1 MELQKIKQGK
11 RAFWFFFLLSACLWL
26 IPFFVRVYF
35 IDLGG
40 IESLPKEEGLQPHTP
55 NAVTQI
61 TQQLNEG
68 NKFYAFSLMFWNN
81 IKVCIINIVG
91 GAMLGII
98 TTISLLQNGFF
109 TADVM
114 SNVYHNGMAV
124 KDIIKHTLPHSVEL
138 LGAWLSGAIGFSFA
152 KIIIDYMRGK
162 AMPCKRF
169 IKFLAHN
176 ALIVLLITLIAA
188 FIEVYISVSIK

>member
-1 MELQKIKQGK
+1 MELQKIKQEK
-11 RAFWFFFLLSACLWL
+11 RTFWLFFLLSACLWL
-26 IPFFVRVYF
+26 IPFLMRIFV
-35 IDLGG
+35 IDFGN
-40 IESLPKEEGLQPHTP
+40 IEPLPKITE
-55 NAVTQI
+55 TQAPSAISKI
-61 TQQLNEG
+61 TQEFVEG
-68 NKFYAFSLMFWNN
+68 NKLSAFGLMFWNN
-81 IKVCIINIVG
+81 IKVCIINVVG

-109 TADVM
+109 TGDVM
-114 SNVYHNGMAV
+114 SNVYNSGMPV
-124 KDIIKHTLPHSVEL
+124 NEIIKHTLPHSIEL
-138 LGAWLSGAIGFSFA
+138 IGAWLSGATGFSFA

-169 IKFLAHN
+169 IKFLGYN